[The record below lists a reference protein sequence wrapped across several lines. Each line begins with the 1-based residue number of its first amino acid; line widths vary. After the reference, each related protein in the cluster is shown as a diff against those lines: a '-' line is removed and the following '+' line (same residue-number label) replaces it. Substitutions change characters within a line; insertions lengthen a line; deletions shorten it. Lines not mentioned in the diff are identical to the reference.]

1 MVPVNVQIPQL
12 LTDKQFKLAEVL
24 SNIGEG
30 DLENRTKRVQ
40 LIQTLYAFDLFCNFK
55 FQESMNVFFQL
66 DIDPSHVIG
75 LYPDLLPT
83 VFRNQ
88 LQYPDKVKV
97 LDSSFMPY
105 IYICFLTK
113 VPTMHGR
120 DMENAILA
128 LVEYLTQIRHRLN
141 GLPANKSL
149 SSLPIT
155 EGCTVIKSKK
165 QIMQARNHVLFSLY
179 S

>member
-88 LQYPDKVKV
+88 LQYPDKVQVHVRGLLLLHALHPCLFDKGSY
-97 LDSSFMPY
+97 DARPRHGERHPGSS
-105 IYICFLTK
+105 
-113 VPTMHGR
+113 
-120 DMENAILA
+120 
-128 LVEYLTQIRHRLN
+128 
-141 GLPANKSL
+141 
-149 SSLPIT
+149 
-155 EGCTVIKSKK
+155 
-165 QIMQARNHVLFSLY
+165 
-179 S
+179 